1 MILSGAWNFRMN
13 WNKLHN
19 FSLEKRNNLPASGKS
34 ASWSTNWKTSRPLG
48 MLFEMQNWNSFAVG
62 KGSSKQKGGGPMKSH
77 IRSVVTSGNCLTLW
91 SCLFGIQLFLSGTG
105 SFGLARNLHKL
116 QQRQQLQPCV
126 DDVHVVLGQKS
137 WPEEQQGPGPAASP
151 TLIYLSAKCL
161 GLNRS
166 NSLCLPF
173 LFFFF
178 FFWQPAQ
185 LSSLSPKRLSLTQGL
200 FCATTSSCS
209 SWILFLRGKWAKFS
223 GNLLVNCGPFSA
235 LACVI
240 AEYFQL
246 HSEQS
251 SYSSE

>member
-62 KGSSKQKGGGPMKSH
+62 KGSSQQKGGGPMKSH

-178 FFWQPAQ
+178 FFGSLPSWARCPQNVCPWHKACSAPPPPPAP
-185 LSSLSPKRLSLTQGL
+185 LESF
-200 FCATTSSCS
+200 FCEA
-209 SWILFLRGKWAKFS
+209 S
-223 GNLLVNCGPFSA
+223 GPNFRAICWSIVGHFRHWP
-235 LACVI
+235 V
-240 AEYFQL
+240 
-246 HSEQS
+246 
-251 SYSSE
+251 